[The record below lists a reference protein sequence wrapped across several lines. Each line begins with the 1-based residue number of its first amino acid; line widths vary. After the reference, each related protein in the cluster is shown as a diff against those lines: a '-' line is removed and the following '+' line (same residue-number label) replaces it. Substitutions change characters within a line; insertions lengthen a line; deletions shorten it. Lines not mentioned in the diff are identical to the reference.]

1 MRFLNFQVQGQNGLA
16 RLSEASKD
24 ERGEIGSQLILM
36 AVLVAAAVAAVAA
49 FREPLGNLISGIGSD
64 LSTDTDI

>member
-1 MRFLNFQVQGQNGLA
+1 MRFLNFQVQAQNGLA
-16 RLSEASKD
+16 RVDEAVKD

-49 FREPLGNLISGIGSD
+49 FREPLGDLISGIGDD
-64 LSTDTDI
+64 LGSDTDV